1 MRSSGTPS
9 QRATSS
15 RSALVD
21 GDFLWV
27 GALLWPA
34 VGANWHPY
42 GDDRGLD
49 LGEEYGGNARRRV
62 GFRHPHAAG
71 RGDLLLPRHVDEDL
85 AHKRVGFAFLTNSRG
100 GAMSRQ
106 DGNVVSQRKQLR
118 LNSLEQLLAVAA
130 GKVPTPNTT
139 GK

>member
-1 MRSSGTPS
+1 MKNYN
-9 QRATSS
+9 TSA

-21 GDFLWV
+21 GDILWV

-34 VGANWHPY
+34 LGANWHPY
-42 GDDRGLD
+42 GDHRGLG
-49 LGEEYGGNARRRV
+49 LGEKYGGNARCRLGV
-62 GFRHPHAAG
+62 RHHHAAG

-85 AHKRVGFAFLTNSRG
+85 AHKWVGFAFLTDSCG
-100 GAMSRQ
+100 EPVSRQ

-130 GKVPTPNTT
+130 WKVPAPDTT

>member
-1 MRSSGTPS
+1 MRSSGAPS
-9 QRATSS
+9 QRATSA

-34 VGANWHPY
+34 LGANWHPY

-49 LGEEYGGNARRRV
+49 LGEKYGGNARCRL

-85 AHKRVGFAFLTNSRG
+85 AHKWVGFAFLTDSRG
-100 GAMSRQ
+100 GAVSRQ